1 MTGRPETR
9 RTLLEWVEVM
19 LSGLALTA
27 LAVAVL
33 LMTCTLVL
41 RAFDTRLAPPG
52 ERFWVDDGKYQIHLY
67 CHGNKTDE
75 FGKTT
80 TTVLIEGGE
89 DPVERGLWQFAEH
102 ALNNGSIS
110 RFCFADR
117 PGYAWVSLRVCSRF
131 QGQDIDGSTE
141 RQRSVAAVSQ
151 HGVRRPPA
159 DALPR
164 RRTRPLDPRQ
174 RRSRVPL
181 LPRL

>member
-1 MTGRPETR
+1 
-9 RTLLEWVEVM
+9 M
-19 LSGLALTA
+19 LSGLALGV

-75 FGKTT
+75 FGKKT

-89 DPVERGLWQFAEH
+89 DPVERGLWQFAEN

-110 RFCFADR
+110 RYCFADR
-117 PGYAWVSLRVCSRF
+117 PGYAWVSPCLVYSWSHEARY
-131 QGQDIDGSTE
+131 
-141 RQRSVAAVSQ
+141 
-151 HGVRRPPA
+151 
-159 DALPR
+159 
-164 RRTRPLDPRQ
+164 
-174 RRSRVPL
+174 
-181 LPRL
+181 